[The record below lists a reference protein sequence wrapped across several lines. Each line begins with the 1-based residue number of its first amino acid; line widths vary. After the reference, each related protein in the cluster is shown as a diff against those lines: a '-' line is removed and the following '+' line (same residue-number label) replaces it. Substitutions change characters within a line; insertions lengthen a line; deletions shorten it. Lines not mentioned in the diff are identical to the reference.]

1 MKQNA
6 VPRIFPGLPPYLST
20 PKPDLKN
27 PVQEN
32 AVVEG
37 DSIKSY
43 NDLSADIRE
52 RVTEFPDILVQ
63 NHESHIVMFK
73 FHNDGGIDC
82 KPVVCFCLRISNNMH
97 VSLWVNGLE
106 ILSQE
111 LQWLLSHTNS
121 TLILWSQLME
131 LLKRYSEVALDIVS
145 ESAEIANLVTKLG
158 ASTERENSYN
168 FIAEQ
173 LNLVCLSPHRY

>member
-1 MKQNA
+1 
-6 VPRIFPGLPPYLST
+6 
-20 PKPDLKN
+20 
-27 PVQEN
+27 
-32 AVVEG
+32 
-37 DSIKSY
+37 
-43 NDLSADIRE
+43 
-52 RVTEFPDILVQ
+52 
-63 NHESHIVMFK
+63 
-73 FHNDGGIDC
+73 
-82 KPVVCFCLRISNNMH
+82 MH